1 MSLRYS
7 PPMGETQ
14 RNVNMAELAR
24 RAGVSVSTI
33 SRALAGSP
41 LVNKKTRDKVAS
53 LARELDFRPNAQ
65 ARNLRLQRTNAI
77 GVLLPLGHQ
86 RDQHLTDPFFLSML
100 GYLADVIAERGYD
113 MLLSKVI
120 PQDDEWLD
128 AIVDSNRVDGVV
140 IVGQSNQAQTIDR
153 TARRYRRIVAWGA
166 QLPGQHYVT
175 VGTDNQAGGR
185 LAAEHLISRGRRRL
199 LFLGDHHAPEIEQRQ
214 AGFMAACT
222 AAGIAGDASAI
233 DIDLVPEVA
242 YDQLQAHFTGSVV
255 CDGIVAASDVIAM
268 AAIRALSDKGL
279 KVPGDVAVTGFDD
292 VMLAQHMTPPLTTV
306 RQDLRMGATLLV
318 ERLFALMAGEDAA
331 SVVMPPE
338 LVVRASS

>member
-1 MSLRYS
+1 MS
-7 PPMGETQ
+7 ETV

-41 LVNKKTRDKVAS
+41 LVNKRTREKVAT

-100 GYLADVIAERGYD
+100 GHLADAIAERGYD

-120 PQDDEWLD
+120 PQSNDWLD

-140 IVGQSNQAQTIDR
+140 IVGQSNQAEQINH
-153 TARRYRRIVAWGA
+153 TAARYRRIVAWGA

-175 VGTDNQAGGR
+175 VGTDNRAGGR
-185 LAAEHLISRGRRRL
+185 VATEHLIARGRQRL
-199 LFLGDHHAPEIEQRQ
+199 LFLGDHHAPEIQQRQ
-214 AGFMAACT
+214 AGFVEACA
-222 AAGIAGDASAI
+222 AAGIGGAASAI
-233 DIDLVPEVA
+233 DVELVPEAA
-242 YDQLQAHFTGSVV
+242 YEQLQRYFTDGIAV
-255 CDGIVAASDVIAM
+255 DGIVAASDVIAM
-268 AAIRALSDKGL
+268 AAIRALSDRGL
-279 KVPGDVAVTGFDD
+279 KVPGDVSVTGFDD
-292 VMLAQHMTPPLTTV
+292 VMLAAHTTPPLTTV
-306 RQDLRMGATLLV
+306 RQNLAHGACLLV
-318 ERLFALMAGEDAA
+318 DLLFARMAGEPAQ
-331 SVVMPPE
+331 SVQMAPE
-338 LVVRASS
+338 LVIRASS